1 MLQDSLGGTARTVLI
16 ICCSPS
22 LSNASETLST
32 LRFGQ
37 RAKGIQNNV
46 QANAVRRSPEQL
58 EKLLTVTQVQCLY
71 GVLCMHVHLRT
82 GPVGARELST
92 RLHGPGTQAVV
103 KQALADLLAWRAN
116 AAMESHPQSAHS

>member
-1 MLQDSLGGTARTVLI
+1 MKVAQHRCALLPGCLPVRLCRDSKLTRVLQDSLGGTARTVLI

-37 RAKGIQNNV
+37 RAAGMQNNV

-58 EKLLTVTQVQCLY
+58 AKMLTVVQVRGWGNSWVHRVMMAGWAPFPMGTLAHY
-71 GVLCMHVHLRT
+71 FFATCM
-82 GPVGARELST
+82 
-92 RLHGPGTQAVV
+92 
-103 KQALADLLAWRAN
+103 
-116 AAMESHPQSAHS
+116 